1 MKIKWY
7 GHACF
12 RVEEDGIS
20 IVTDP
25 YTPEVSGL
33 DPVSEPADLVIMS
46 SDTDEYHSNE
56 SMIPGD
62 PLRINALEIA
72 QKGPVELGGV
82 AFEAFQT
89 MESVEHKEA
98 PDDNAMYRFEL
109 GGVSVLHLGDL
120 GNPVAEEQ
128 LARLRGRVD
137 ILLALTGGPPTI
149 ELDDLDRAI
158 EDIGARVVIPMHYQI
173 PGLKLSILP
182 IDAFTSRYPEEAVV
196 AAGAPEV
203 EFTPDTLPQ
212 GFRIYVLEP
221 VG

>member
-72 QKGPVELGGV
+72 ETGPVELGGV

-89 MESVEHKEA
+89 MESVEHKEV

-137 ILLALTGGPPTI
+137 VLLALTGGPPTI